1 MSDTPVRPGRPS
13 ARKLPKLPPAVR
25 VLPSASASAS
35 ALRLSRPSDT
45 WFKPALSVVVASA
58 VPHLTLLAIGR
69 LDLVV
74 STMAGSLCALYGHGL
89 PYARRA
95 RAVAGVVLG
104 MAAGLAASL
113 VTASLTGSTAVLIA
127 VGALL
132 AAVQKV
138 LCDATRIGPPGHV
151 IFTFVS
157 SAALFAPQR
166 LGQIPGH
173 LALTLGAGAFAWLVA
188 LAPAL
193 VRREG
198 PERRAVARAL
208 EAAAVCA
215 ADPGSRNRNAE
226 DPGPRNRNAEDPGP
240 RHHSAVDLGSR
251 HRSAAAAAVHAA
263 WQCLLA
269 SGRPTPVRRSL
280 ERLVVHAEAAF
291 VAPGPGAGAADPEQL
306 RAWAALTRGRGPVP
320 TPPPAPTTADELYGI
335 DAERAVLRAREGRRA
350 ARRALLRR
358 LGPGSPLLPVA
369 VRTLIGCALAGYL
382 CAALGVGRPYWAIVT
397 AASLYQANLT
407 LSWNRTLQ
415 RTLGNLL
422 GVLVF
427 AAVLPVSRIS
437 PLALVCCCLFF
448 GFAAEALITRN
459 YWLGSVA
466 VTPMALLVLEFGG
479 AHPAGEL
486 IGDRVLDT
494 VLGAAAGFLAATLVT
509 NRRAAGRVEQALDAT
524 DRARAA
530 AERTVADPAAAPTE
544 RDRARRRLT
553 ASLVELREAGDT
565 AAGEWWQRA
574 LPEQRLL
581 AAERAGHRTL
591 AATAPRRGPTAHA
604 PSIGAE

>member
-13 ARKLPKLPPAVR
+13 LRRLPQLPPAVR
-25 VLPSASASAS
+25 GLSPAS
-35 ALRLSRPSDT
+35 ALRLSPPSDT

-58 VPHLTLLAIGR
+58 VPHLTLLALGR
-69 LDLVV
+69 LDLVIY
-74 STMAGSLCALYGHGL
+74 SMAGSLCALYGHGL

-95 RAVAGVVLG
+95 RALAGVVLG
-104 MAAGLAASL
+104 MAAGLAVSL

-151 IFTFVS
+151 VFTFVS

-166 LGQIPGH
+166 LDQIPGH

-215 ADPGSRNRNAE
+215 ADPGPRNGNGVDLGPRNGDAV
-226 DPGPRNRNAEDPGP
+226 DPGPRNR
-240 RHHSAVDLGSR
+240 R
-251 HRSAAAAAVHAA
+251 AAAAAVHAA
-263 WQCLLA
+263 WRCLLA

-280 ERLVVHAEAAF
+280 ERLVVQAEAAF
-291 VAPGPGAGAADPEQL
+291 VAPGPEAGAADPERL

-320 TPPPAPTTADELYGI
+320 MPPPAPGTADELYGI

-369 VRTLIGCALAGYL
+369 VRTLFGCALAGYV

-397 AASLYQANLT
+397 AASLCQANLT
-407 LSWNRTLQ
+407 LSWNRALQ

-427 AAVLPVSRIS
+427 AAVLPVSRTG

-466 VTPMALLVLEFGG
+466 VTPMALMVLEFGG

-509 NRRAAGRVEQALDAT
+509 NRRAAGRVERALDAT

-530 AERTVADPAAAPTE
+530 AERTGADPAAAPAE
-544 RDRARRRLT
+544 RDLARRRLT

-591 AATAPRRGPTAHA
+591 AATAQRRGPTAHA

>member
-1 MSDTPVRPGRPS
+1 M
-13 ARKLPKLPPAVR
+13 
-25 VLPSASASAS
+25 
-35 ALRLSRPSDT
+35 RLSPPSDT

-69 LDLVV
+69 LDLVIY
-74 STMAGSLCALYGHGL
+74 SMAGSLCALYGHGL

-95 RAVAGVVLG
+95 RALAGVVLG
-104 MAAGLAASL
+104 MVAGLAVSL

-138 LCDATRIGPPGHV
+138 LCDATRIGPPAHV

-166 LGQIPGH
+166 LDQIPGH

-208 EAAAVCA
+208 EAAALCA
-215 ADPGSRNRNAE
+215 ADPGPRNGNAAAPGPRNDSAA
-226 DPGPRNRNAEDPGP
+226 DPGPRNR
-240 RHHSAVDLGSR
+240 R
-251 HRSAAAAAVHAA
+251 AAAAAVHAA
-263 WQCLLA
+263 WRCLLA

-280 ERLVVHAEAAF
+280 ERLVVQAEAAF
-291 VAPGPGAGAADPEQL
+291 VAPSPGAGAADPERL

-320 TPPPAPTTADELYGI
+320 MPPPAPGTADEFYGI

-369 VRTLIGCALAGYL
+369 VRTLFGCALAGYL

-407 LSWNRTLQ
+407 LSWNRALQ

-437 PLALVCCCLFF
+437 PLTLVCCCLFF

-509 NRRAAGRVEQALDAT
+509 NRRAAGRVERALDAT

-530 AERTVADPAAAPTE
+530 AERTGADPEAAPAE
-544 RDRARRRLT
+544 RDRARRTLT

-591 AATAPRRGPTAHA
+591 AATAQRRGPTAHA

>member
-13 ARKLPKLPPAVR
+13 VRKLPQFPPAVR
-25 VLPSASASAS
+25 VLSPAS
-35 ALRLSRPSDT
+35 ALRLSPPSDT

-58 VPHLTLLAIGR
+58 VPHLTLLALGR
-69 LDLVV
+69 LDLAVY
-74 STMAGSLCALYGHGL
+74 SMAGSLCALYGHGL

-95 RAVAGVVLG
+95 RAYAGVVLG
-104 MAAGLAASL
+104 MAAGLAVSL

-166 LGQIPGH
+166 LDQIPGH

-215 ADPGSRNRNAE
+215 ADPGPRSGHAVDPGPRSGNAV
-226 DPGPRNRNAEDPGP
+226 DPGPRNR
-240 RHHSAVDLGSR
+240 R
-251 HRSAAAAAVHAA
+251 AAAAAVHAA
-263 WQCLLA
+263 WRCLLDC
-269 SGRPTPVRRSL
+269 GRPTPVRRSL
-280 ERLVVHAEAAF
+280 ERLVVQAEAAF
-291 VAPGPGAGAADPEQL
+291 AAPRPGARAADPERL
-306 RAWAALTRGRGPVP
+306 RAWAARTRGRGPVP
-320 TPPPAPTTADELYGI
+320 MPPPAPGTADELYGI

-369 VRTLIGCALAGYL
+369 VRTLFGCALAGYL

-407 LSWNRTLQ
+407 LSWNRALQ
-415 RTLGNLL
+415 RTFGNLL

-427 AAVLPVSRIS
+427 AAVLPVSRIG
-437 PLALVCCCLFF
+437 PLALVSCCLFF

-494 VLGAAAGFLAATLVT
+494 VLGAAAGFLTATLVT
-509 NRRAAGRVEQALDAT
+509 NRRAAGRVERALDAT

-530 AERTVADPAAAPTE
+530 AERTGADPAAAPAE
-544 RDRARRRLT
+544 RDRARRTLT

-591 AATAPRRGPTAHA
+591 AATAQRRGPTAHA

>member
-1 MSDTPVRPGRPS
+1 MSDTPVRPGRPTV
-13 ARKLPKLPPAVR
+13 RKLPQLPPAVR
-25 VLPSASASAS
+25 GLAPAP

-69 LDLVV
+69 LDLIVY
-74 STMAGSLCALYGHGL
+74 TMAGSLCALYGHGL

-104 MAAGLAASL
+104 MAAGLAVSL

-157 SAALFAPQR
+157 SAALFAPQH
-166 LGQIPGH
+166 LGRIPGH
-173 LALTLGAGAFAWLVA
+173 LTLTLGAGAFAWLVA

-208 EAAAVCA
+208 EAAAACA
-215 ADPGSRNRNAE
+215 A
-226 DPGPRNRNAEDPGP
+226 DPGPRNRNAADPGP
-240 RHHSAVDLGSR
+240 RHHSAADPGSR
-251 HRSAAAAAVHAA
+251 HRGAAAAAVHAA

-291 VAPGPGAGAADPEQL
+291 VAPGSGPGAGAADPERL

-320 TPPPAPTTADELYGI
+320 TPPPAPGTADELHGI

-407 LSWNRTLQ
+407 LSWNRALQ

-437 PLALVCCCLFF
+437 PLALVCCSLLFA
-448 GFAAEALITRN
+448 FAAEALITRN

-494 VLGAAAGFLAATLVT
+494 VLGAATGFLAAMLVT
-509 NRRAAGRVEQALDAT
+509 NRRAAGRVEEALDAT

-530 AERTVADPAAAPTE
+530 AERTVADPAAAATE

>member
-1 MSDTPVRPGRPS
+1 MSDTPVRPGRPTV
-13 ARKLPKLPPAVR
+13 RKLPQ
-25 VLPSASASAS
+25 LPSAVRGLAPAP

-69 LDLVV
+69 LDLIVY
-74 STMAGSLCALYGHGL
+74 TMAGSLCALYGHGL

-104 MAAGLAASL
+104 MAAGLAVSL

-157 SAALFAPQR
+157 SAALFAPQH

-215 ADPGSRNRNAE
+215 AARDPRDRSAAS
-226 DPGPRNRNAEDPGP
+226 PGPRNRDAADPGP
-240 RHHSAVDLGSR
+240 RHRDAADPGPR
-251 HRSAAAAAVHAA
+251 HRNAAAAAVHAA

-280 ERLVVHAEAAF
+280 ERLVVHAEEAF
-291 VAPGPGAGAADPEQL
+291 VAPGPGPGAGAADPELL
-306 RAWAALTRGRGPVP
+306 RAWAARTRGRGPVP
-320 TPPPAPTTADELYGI
+320 TPPPAPGTADELYGI

-369 VRTLIGCALAGYL
+369 VRTLTGCALAGYL

-494 VLGAAAGFLAATLVT
+494 VLGAATGFLAATLVT
-509 NRRAAGRVEQALDAT
+509 NRRATGRVEQALDVT

-530 AERTVADPAAAPTE
+530 AERTVADPAVAPTE
-544 RDRARRRLT
+544 RDRARRALT

-591 AATAPRRGPTAHA
+591 AATAPRRGPRAHA

>member
-1 MSDTPVRPGRPS
+1 M
-13 ARKLPKLPPAVR
+13 
-25 VLPSASASAS
+25 
-35 ALRLSRPSDT
+35 RLSPPSDT
-45 WFKPALSVVVASA
+45 WFKPALSLVAASA
-58 VPHLTLLAIGR
+58 VPHLTLLALGR
-69 LDLVV
+69 LDLAVY
-74 STMAGSLCALYGHGL
+74 SMAGSLCALYGHGL

-95 RAVAGVVLG
+95 RALAGVVLG
-104 MAAGLAASL
+104 MAAGLAVSL

-166 LGQIPGH
+166 LDQIPGH

-208 EAAAVCA
+208 EAAAVCVA
-215 ADPGSRNRNAE
+215 DPGPRNGNAVDPGSRSGNNAI
-226 DPGPRNRNAEDPGP
+226 DPGPRNR
-240 RHHSAVDLGSR
+240 R
-251 HRSAAAAAVHAA
+251 AAAAAVHAA
-263 WQCLLA
+263 WRCLLA

-280 ERLVVHAEAAF
+280 ERLVVQAEAAF
-291 VAPGPGAGAADPEQL
+291 AAPGPGAGAADPERL
-306 RAWAALTRGRGPVP
+306 RAWAARTRGRGPVP
-320 TPPPAPTTADELYGI
+320 TPPPAPGTADELYGI

-369 VRTLIGCALAGYL
+369 VRTLFGCALAGYL
-382 CAALGVGRPYWAIVT
+382 CAALGVGHPYWAIVT

-407 LSWNRTLQ
+407 LSWNRALQ

-427 AAVLPVSRIS
+427 AAVLPVSRIG

-509 NRRAAGRVEQALDAT
+509 NRRAAGRVE
-524 DRARAA
+524 
-530 AERTVADPAAAPTE
+530 
-544 RDRARRRLT
+544 
-553 ASLVELREAGDT
+553 
-565 AAGEWWQRA
+565 RA
-574 LPEQRLL
+574 L
-581 AAERAGHRTL
+581 
-591 AATAPRRGPTAHA
+591 
-604 PSIGAE
+604 

>member
-1 MSDTPVRPGRPS
+1 MTDTPTRPGRPS
-13 ARKLPKLPPAVR
+13 VRSLPLAP
-25 VLPSASASAS
+25 

-45 WFKPALSVVVASA
+45 WFKPALSVVAASA
-58 VPHLTLLAIGR
+58 VPHLTLVAIGR
-69 LDLVV
+69 PDLVMY
-74 STMAGSLCALYGHGL
+74 TMAGSLCALYGHGL

-95 RAVAGVVLG
+95 VPVAGVVLG
-104 MAAGLAASL
+104 MTASLAVAL

-132 AAVQKV
+132 AAAQKV

-166 LGQIPGH
+166 PEQIPGH

-193 VRREG
+193 LRREG

-208 EAAAVCA
+208 TAAAACA
-215 ADPGSRNRNAE
+215 ADPGPRTRNT
-226 DPGPRNRNAEDPGP
+226 
-240 RHHSAVDLGSR
+240 
-251 HRSAAAAAVHAA
+251 AAAAVHAA

-291 VAPGPGAGAADPEQL
+291 AAPRPGGGTAGPERL
-306 RAWAALTRGRGPVP
+306 RAWAALTRARGPVP
-320 TPPPAPTTADELYGI
+320 APPPAPGTADELYGI
-335 DAERAVLRAREGRRA
+335 DAERAVLRAPGGRRA

-369 VRTLIGCALAGYL
+369 VRTLVGCALAGYL

-397 AASLYQANLT
+397 AASLYQANIT
-407 LSWNRTLQ
+407 LSWNRALQ

-448 GFAAEALITRN
+448 SFAAEALITRN

-494 VLGAAAGFLAATLVT
+494 VLGAVAGFLAATLVT
-509 NRRAAGRVEQALDAT
+509 NRRAAGRVERALDAT
-524 DRARAA
+524 GRARAD
-530 AERTVADPAAAPTE
+530 AERTGADPGAAPGA
-544 RDRARRRLT
+544 RDRARRTLT

-581 AAERAGHRTL
+581 AAEQAGHRTL
-591 AATAPRRGPTAHA
+591 AATAQRRGPGGAAPPAVHA

>member
-13 ARKLPKLPPAVR
+13 VRKLPR
-25 VLPSASASAS
+25 LPSAVRGLAPAS

-58 VPHLTLLAIGR
+58 VPHLTLLAVGR
-69 LDLVV
+69 PDLIV

-104 MAAGLAASL
+104 MAAGLAVSL

-138 LCDATRIGPPGHV
+138 LCDATRIGPPAHV

-215 ADPGSRNRNAE
+215 AARDPRDRSAAKPDPGGRSAVDPGSRHRN
-226 DPGPRNRNAEDPGP
+226 
-240 RHHSAVDLGSR
+240 
-251 HRSAAAAAVHAA
+251 AAAAAVHAA

-291 VAPGPGAGAADPEQL
+291 VAPGPGTGAADPERL
-306 RAWAALTRGRGPVP
+306 RAWAARTRGRGPVP
-320 TPPPAPTTADELYGI
+320 TPPPAPGTADELYGI

-369 VRTLIGCALAGYL
+369 VRTLTGCALAGYL

-486 IGDRVLDT
+486 IGDRVVDT
-494 VLGAAAGFLAATLVT
+494 VLGAATGFLAATLVT
-509 NRRAAGRVEQALDAT
+509 NRRATGRVEQALDAI

-530 AERTVADPAAAPTE
+530 AERTVADPAVAPTE
-544 RDRARRRLT
+544 RDRARRALT

-581 AAERAGHRTL
+581 AAEQAGHRTL

>member
-1 MSDTPVRPGRPS
+1 MSDTPARPGRPS
-13 ARKLPKLPPAVR
+13 VRKLPQ
-25 VLPSASASAS
+25 LPSAVRGLAPAS

-58 VPHLTLLAIGR
+58 VPHLTLLAVGR
-69 LDLVV
+69 LDLIVY
-74 STMAGSLCALYGHGL
+74 TMAGSLCALYGHGL

-104 MAAGLAASL
+104 MAAGLAVSL

-215 ADPGSRNRNAE
+215 ADPG
-226 DPGPRNRNAEDPGP
+226 PRNRDAADPGP
-240 RHHSAVDLGSR
+240 RHR
-251 HRSAAAAAVHAA
+251 NAAAAAVHAA

-291 VAPGPGAGAADPEQL
+291 VAPGPATGAAHPERL
-306 RAWAALTRGRGPVP
+306 RAWAAMTRGRGPVP
-320 TPPPAPTTADELYGI
+320 TPPPAPGTTDELYGI

-397 AASLYQANLT
+397 AASLYQANIT

-494 VLGAAAGFLAATLVT
+494 VLGAATGFLAAALVT
-509 NRRAAGRVEQALDAT
+509 NRRATGRVEQALDAT

-544 RDRARRRLT
+544 RDRTRRALT

-591 AATAPRRGPTAHA
+591 AATAPRRGPAAHA

>member
-1 MSDTPVRPGRPS
+1 MPQ
-13 ARKLPKLPPAVR
+13 
-25 VLPSASASAS
+25 LPSAVRGLAPTP

-58 VPHLTLLAIGR
+58 VPHLTLLAVGR
-69 LDLVV
+69 LDLIVY
-74 STMAGSLCALYGHGL
+74 TMAGSLCALYGHGL

-104 MAAGLAASL
+104 MAAGLAGSL
-113 VTASLTGSTAVLIA
+113 VTASLTGSTAVLVA

-157 SAALFAPQR
+157 SAALFAPQH

-208 EAAAVCA
+208 EAAAAC
-215 ADPGSRNRNAE
+215 AE
-226 DPGPRNRNAEDPGP
+226 DPGPRNRNAADPGP
-240 RHHSAVDLGSR
+240 RHHNAADPGPR
-251 HRSAAAAAVHAA
+251 HRNAAAAAVHAA

-291 VAPGPGAGAADPEQL
+291 VAPGPGPGAGAADPERL
-306 RAWAALTRGRGPVP
+306 RAWAARTRGRGPVP
-320 TPPPAPTTADELYGI
+320 TPPPAPGTADELYGI

-369 VRTLIGCALAGYL
+369 VRTLTGCALAGYL

-494 VLGAAAGFLAATLVT
+494 VLGAATGFLAATLVT
-509 NRRAAGRVEQALDAT
+509 NRRATGRVEQALDAT

-530 AERTVADPAAAPTE
+530 AERTVADPAVAPTE
-544 RDRARRRLT
+544 RDRARRALT

>member
-13 ARKLPKLPPAVR
+13 VRKLPQ
-25 VLPSASASAS
+25 LPSAVRGLAPAS

-58 VPHLTLLAIGR
+58 VPHLTLLAVGR
-69 LDLVV
+69 LDLIVY
-74 STMAGSLCALYGHGL
+74 TMAGSLCALYGHGL

-104 MAAGLAASL
+104 MAAGLAVSL

-215 ADPGSRNRNAE
+215 ADPG
-226 DPGPRNRNAEDPGP
+226 PRNRDAADPGP
-240 RHHSAVDLGSR
+240 RHR
-251 HRSAAAAAVHAA
+251 HAAAAAVHAA

-291 VAPGPGAGAADPEQL
+291 VAPGPATGAAHPERL
-306 RAWAALTRGRGPVP
+306 RAWAARTRGRGPVP
-320 TPPPAPTTADELYGI
+320 TPPPAPGTADELYGI

-397 AASLYQANLT
+397 AASLYQANIT

-494 VLGAAAGFLAATLVT
+494 VLGAATGFLAAALVT
-509 NRRAAGRVEQALDAT
+509 NRRATGRVEQALDAT

-544 RDRARRRLT
+544 RDRTRRALT

-591 AATAPRRGPTAHA
+591 AATAPRRGPAAHA

>member
-13 ARKLPKLPPAVR
+13 VRKLPQ
-25 VLPSASASAS
+25 LPSAVRGLAPAS

-58 VPHLTLLAIGR
+58 VPHLTLLAVDR
-69 LDLVV
+69 LDLIVY
-74 STMAGSLCALYGHGL
+74 TMAGSLCALYGHGL

-104 MAAGLAASL
+104 MAAGLAVSL

-215 ADPGSRNRNAE
+215 ADPG
-226 DPGPRNRNAEDPGP
+226 PRNRDAADPGP
-240 RHHSAVDLGSR
+240 RHR
-251 HRSAAAAAVHAA
+251 HAAAAAVHAA

-291 VAPGPGAGAADPEQL
+291 VAPGPATGAAHPERL
-306 RAWAALTRGRGPVP
+306 RAWAARTRGRGPVP
-320 TPPPAPTTADELYGI
+320 TPPPAPGTADELYGI

-397 AASLYQANLT
+397 AASLYQANIT

-494 VLGAAAGFLAATLVT
+494 VLGAATGFLAAALVT
-509 NRRAAGRVEQALDAT
+509 NRRATGRVEQALDAT

-530 AERTVADPAAAPTE
+530 AERTVADPAAAPAE
-544 RDRARRRLT
+544 RDRTRRALT

-591 AATAPRRGPTAHA
+591 AATAPRRGPAAHA
-604 PSIGAE
+604 P